1 MSSLSSAL
9 SISIGALQSEQ
20 GALDVT
26 TNNVANVNTAGYARE
41 VPNLVE
47 NPPIVLGPL
56 TYGSGVSLQSIQSL
70 RDPILQARIAQET
83 QAQGQLN
90 SFVAA
95 MQQAQTL
102 FTSSTGDLGT
112 AMSNFFASVDQLSTN
127 PSDVSLRQGVLTAA
141 GDMAN
146 AFNNTANNL
155 IQQQTNLNLNVV
167 EDVQQINTLTTQIA
181 QLNAQI
187 TNLTNI
193 HHDASAFVDQRDVLI
208 GQLSNLIDVQQIQSD
223 NTLTLTTSNGT
234 ALVAGA
240 QSFTLTSQPNASGQQ
255 QIFAQGTNIT
265 ADLTSGS
272 LEGTLQARDQAIPGL
287 LTQLDTLA
295 AGLANGLNAA
305 QASGYDLNGNPGG
318 NLFVPPPASGQGA
331 AAGLAVAITDPS
343 LIAASS
349 DGSPNSNGNL
359 AAFSAVAT
367 QALSQLATPS
377 LNEQDSA
384 APGVL
389 NLNDVLSVGA
399 QTSIT
404 AGGTTFTY
412 TNGPTSGAN
421 LNEVTS
427 ANAVTAATPLA
438 AGDAITATR
447 NGQTTIYTAT
457 AATTVGNL
465 MTAINRGIAGPI
477 AGTNITVSG
486 TDPQHSGYQ
495 AVLAGGQLQIV
506 DLNSNNDL
514 SVAQTSGT
522 ELGAFTTNAAAT
534 STLQDLVNAINN
546 DATVGAHAALVDGK
560 LEITDPQNRGDLTVT
575 TTDPILGAAGGA
587 STAFATPNV
596 STGQDPTDYYS
607 NIVFGVG
614 NDVSNSSAE
623 LSASQLILQQLQDQ
637 RGSLSG
643 VSLDEEAANM
653 VTYERAYDAAAQVVT
668 AVNNMLYTVINMG
681 TLTG

>member
-1 MSSLSSAL
+1 MSSLSTAL
-9 SISIGALQSEQ
+9 SLAIGALQSEQ

-26 TNNVANVNTAGYARE
+26 TNNVANVDTPGYARE

-47 NPPIVLGPL
+47 NPPVVVGPL

-102 FTSSTGDLGT
+102 FTSSTGDIGT
-112 AMSNFFASVDQLSTN
+112 AMSNFFTSVDQLSTN
-127 PSDVSLRQGVLTAA
+127 PSDLSLRQGVLTAA

-146 AFNNTANNL
+146 TFNTTANNL
-155 IQQQTNLNLNVV
+155 IQQQNNLNLNVV
-167 EDVQQINTLTTQIA
+167 EDVQQVNTLTTQIA

-223 NTLTLTTSNGT
+223 NTLTLTASNGT
-234 ALVAGA
+234 ALVTGS
-240 QSFTLTSQPNASGQQ
+240 QSFTLTTQPNASGQQ

-265 ADLTSGS
+265 GDLTSGS

-305 QASGYDLNGNPGG
+305 QANGYDLSGNPGG
-318 NLFVPPPASGQGA
+318 NLFVAPRASGQGA

-349 DGSPNSNGNL
+349 DGSADSNGNL
-359 AAFSAVAT
+359 AAFSAVAN
-367 QALSQLATPS
+367 QPLAELATPN
-377 LNEQDSA
+377 LNQQDS
-384 APGVL
+384 PIGTL
-389 NLNDVLSVGA
+389 NLNDVLTVGA
-399 QTSIT
+399 QISVSS
-404 AGGTTFTY
+404 GGTTFTY
-412 TNGPTSGAN
+412 TNGPTSGIN
-421 LNEVTS
+421 LNEVTGT
-427 ANAVTAATPLA
+427 NAVTAATPLA
-438 AGDAITATR
+438 AGDVITATR
-447 NGQTTIYTAT
+447 GGQTTIYTAT
-457 AATTVGNL
+457 AATSVRNL
-465 MTAINRGIAGPI
+465 ITAINRGFTGPVP
-477 AGTNITVSG
+477 GTNITVSG

-495 AVLAGGQLQIV
+495 AVLAGGELQIV
-506 DLNSNNDL
+506 DLNGNNDL
-514 SVAQTSGT
+514 SVTQTSGA
-522 ELGAFTTNAAAT
+522 ELGSFTPNAAAT
-534 STLQDLVNAINN
+534 STLQDLIDAINN
-546 DATVGAHAALVDGK
+546 DPTVGARAALVGGQ
-560 LEITDPQNRGDLTVT
+560 LEITDPQNRGDLAVT
-575 TTDPILGAAGGA
+575 TTDPILGATGAA

-607 NIVFGVG
+607 NVVFGVG
-614 NDVSNSSAE
+614 NDVSNSSSE

>member
-1 MSSLSSAL
+1 MSSLSTAL
-9 SISIGALQSEQ
+9 SLAIGALQSEQ

-26 TNNVANVNTAGYARE
+26 TNNVANVDTPGYARE

-47 NPPIVLGPL
+47 NPPVVVGPL

-102 FTSSTGDLGT
+102 FTSSTGDIGT
-112 AMSNFFASVDQLSTN
+112 AMSNFFTSVDQLSTN
-127 PSDVSLRQGVLTAA
+127 PSDLSLRQGVLTAA

-146 AFNNTANNL
+146 TFNTTANNL
-155 IQQQTNLNLNVV
+155 IQQQNNLNLNVV
-167 EDVQQINTLTTQIA
+167 EDVQQVNTLTTQIA

-193 HHDASAFVDQRDVLI
+193 NHDASAFVDQRDVLI

-223 NTLTLTTSNGT
+223 NTLTLTASNGT
-234 ALVAGA
+234 ALVTGS
-240 QSFTLTSQPNASGQQ
+240 QSFTLTTQPNASGQQ

-265 ADLTSGS
+265 GDLTSGS

-305 QASGYDLNGNPGG
+305 QANGYDLSGNPGG
-318 NLFVPPPASGQGA
+318 NLFVAPRASGQGA

-349 DGSPNSNGNL
+349 DGSADSNGNL
-359 AAFSAVAT
+359 AAFSAVAN
-367 QALSQLATPS
+367 QPLAELATPN
-377 LNEQDSA
+377 LNQQDS
-384 APGVL
+384 PIGTL
-389 NLNDVLSVGA
+389 NLNDVLTVGA
-399 QTSIT
+399 QISVSS
-404 AGGTTFTY
+404 GGTTFTY
-412 TNGPTSGAN
+412 TNGPTSGIN
-421 LNEVTS
+421 LNEVTGT
-427 ANAVTAATPLA
+427 NAVTAATPLA
-438 AGDAITATR
+438 AGDVITATR
-447 NGQTTIYTAT
+447 GGQTTIYTAT
-457 AATTVGNL
+457 AATSVRNL
-465 MTAINRGIAGPI
+465 ITAINRGFTGPVP
-477 AGTNITVSG
+477 GTNITVSG

-495 AVLAGGQLQIV
+495 AVLAGGELQIV
-506 DLNSNNDL
+506 DLNGNNDL
-514 SVAQTSGT
+514 SVTQTSGA
-522 ELGAFTTNAAAT
+522 ELGSFTPNAAAT
-534 STLQDLVNAINN
+534 SALQDLIDAINN
-546 DATVGAHAALVDGK
+546 DPTVGARAALVGGQ
-560 LEITDPQNRGDLTVT
+560 LEITDPQNRGDLAVT
-575 TTDPILGAAGGA
+575 TTDPILGATGAA

-607 NIVFGVG
+607 NVVFGVG
-614 NDVSNSSAE
+614 NDVSNSSSE

>member
-1 MSSLSSAL
+1 MSSLSTAL
-9 SISIGALQSEQ
+9 SLAIGALQSEQ

-26 TNNVANVNTAGYARE
+26 TNNVANVDTPGYARE

-47 NPPIVLGPL
+47 NPPVVVGPL

-102 FTSSTGDLGT
+102 FTSSTGDIGT
-112 AMSNFFASVDQLSTN
+112 AMSNFFTSVDQLSTN
-127 PSDVSLRQGVLTAA
+127 PSDLSLRQGVLTAA

-146 AFNNTANNL
+146 TFNTTANNL
-155 IQQQTNLNLNVV
+155 IQQQNNLNLNVV
-167 EDVQQINTLTTQIA
+167 EDVQQVNTLTTQIA

-193 HHDASAFVDQRDVLI
+193 NHDASAFVDQRDVLI

-223 NTLTLTTSNGT
+223 NTLTLTASNGT
-234 ALVAGA
+234 ALVTGS
-240 QSFTLTSQPNASGQQ
+240 QSFTLTTQPNASGQQ

-265 ADLTSGS
+265 GDLTSGS

-305 QASGYDLNGNPGG
+305 QANGYDLSGNPGG
-318 NLFVPPPASGQGA
+318 NLFVAPRASGQGA

-349 DGSPNSNGNL
+349 DGSADSNGNL
-359 AAFSAVAT
+359 AAFSAVAN
-367 QALSQLATPS
+367 QPLAELATPN
-377 LNEQDSA
+377 LNQQDS
-384 APGVL
+384 PIGTL
-389 NLNDVLSVGA
+389 NLNDVLTVGA
-399 QTSIT
+399 QISVSS
-404 AGGTTFTY
+404 GGTTFTY
-412 TNGPTSGAN
+412 TNGPTSGIN
-421 LNEVTS
+421 LNEVTGT
-427 ANAVTAATPLA
+427 NAVTAATPLA
-438 AGDAITATR
+438 AGDVITATR
-447 NGQTTIYTAT
+447 GGQTTIYTAT
-457 AATTVGNL
+457 AATSVRNL
-465 MTAINRGIAGPI
+465 ITAINRGFTGPVP
-477 AGTNITVSG
+477 GTNITVSG

-495 AVLAGGQLQIV
+495 AVLAGGELQIV
-506 DLNSNNDL
+506 DLNGNNDL
-514 SVAQTSGT
+514 SVTQTSGA
-522 ELGAFTTNAAAT
+522 ELGSFTPNAAAT
-534 STLQDLVNAINN
+534 STLQDLIDAINN
-546 DATVGAHAALVDGK
+546 DPTVGARAALVGGQ
-560 LEITDPQNRGDLTVT
+560 LEITDPQNRGDLAVT
-575 TTDPILGAAGGA
+575 TTDPILGATGAA

-607 NIVFGVG
+607 NVVFGVG
-614 NDVSNSSAE
+614 NDVSNSSSE